1 LNKKN
6 STIQALTAPIIN
18 YSSKTRLFRNKTV
31 KVLKTHQYL
40 VRPERLSGDA
50 PKDLIY
56 VYEYGRSIKTR
67 KKTWIPYISKVGHKW
82 YPTESI
88 TEHLLTRFGQA
99 WGFNVAESKLYVFAG
114 QLRFCSELFRKPNQ
128 ELVHGA
134 DILAR
139 HLSESDAFIIEQ
151 IDKNGWSQELLTLS
165 FISQALKEVFQE
177 DSDKIID
184 DLINLLLFDAMVGN
198 NDRHFF
204 NWGVLRHLK
213 GKHKPYLS
221 PIYDTAR
228 GMFWNYTD
236 SSLMSILADEKH
248 LSHHIVKYNNNT
260 KPKIGWEG
268 EKAINHFQLVENII
282 KNDMCSIPY
291 LINLF
296 SNDNLNKAITILNT
310 EFNELITPPRK
321 QLIVRNLQY
330 RFETFNHLLG
340 F

>member
-1 LNKKN
+1 MLVLAMAMSFPLGTSHSARGSCHCGFMK
-6 STIQALTAPIIN
+6 T
-18 YSSKTRLFRNKTV
+18 SSKRTRDPYTKLNCLGWIWCKT
-31 KVLKTHQYL
+31 QN
-40 VRPERLSGDA
+40 
-50 PKDLIY
+50 
-56 VYEYGRSIKTR
+56 
-67 KKTWIPYISKVGHKW
+67 
-82 YPTESI
+82 
-88 TEHLLTRFGQA
+88 LT
-99 WGFNVAESKLYVFAG
+99 
-114 QLRFCSELFRKPNQ
+114 
-128 ELVHGA
+128 
-134 DILAR
+134 
-139 HLSESDAFIIEQ
+139 IIEQ

-165 FISQALKEVFQE
+165 FISQALKEVFQD

-291 LINLF
+291 LKNLF
-296 SNDNLNKAITILNT
+296 SNDNLNKAISILYT